1 MMIAAPNQRAA
12 PKQQNT
18 AAASGKSLDMALKRA
33 KESGTLN
40 LQSRGLTVFPNE
52 IIIF

>member
-1 MMIAAPNQRAA
+1 MIAAPNQRAA
-12 PKQQNT
+12 PKQNA
-18 AAASGKSLDMALKRA
+18 AAASGKSLDMAIKRA

-40 LQSRGLTVFPNE
+40 LQSRELTVFPNE

>member
-12 PKQQNT
+12 PKQN
-18 AAASGKSLDMALKRA
+18 AVAASGKSLDMAIKRA

-40 LQSRGLTVFPNE
+40 LQSRELTVFPNE